1 MASTYYD
8 PLIAK
13 WATLTPGTTAAKL
26 AQINAITVAGTTV
39 PAIVPV
45 NKIVNAIVAADLL
58 ALTTNQLLAL
68 QVILFGNASVDGS
81 PGTTVR
87 AVFQSIFAGKATTLA
102 NLTALVAPYDNGTVP
117 WWQATVAQGGG
128 GLVALV
134 QPSDLTQA
142 GLS

>member
-1 MASTYYD
+1 MAYYD
-8 PLIAK
+8 ALIAK

-26 AQINAITVAGTTV
+26 AQVNAITISTAAV
-39 PAIVPV
+39 PAIIPV

-58 ALTTNQLLAL
+58 ALTTNQLLTL
-68 QVILFGNASVDGS
+68 QIILFGNISVDGS

-87 AVFQSIFAGKATTLA
+87 TVFQSLFAGKTTTLA
-102 NLTALVAPYDNGTVP
+102 NLGALVAPYDNGTMP

-128 GLVALV
+128 GLVAPV
-134 QPSDLTQA
+134 QPSDLEQA